1 MAGYFANRTVR
12 MTSAEEKKFRQ
23 MLDAWCDMESGYDG
37 KRFGHDV
44 EIIEVQ
50 DSPIYRAHLRV
61 QYDDRTLDWQ
71 REPTTLQKT
80 ASVTAFSQVD
90 TKAMAAEP
98 TDFRTDTILRR
109 IPGSEQTL
117 TCETCR
123 GHGTVRCPEC
133 NGSGKTTVQRERK
146 VTCSSCGGSGKY
158 SWTTTES
165 YWMVPGRP
173 ATKGNEGPGKQ
184 FYTKTVTHTA
194 NCAQCG
200 GSGKLTEK
208 YSEQVTC
215 SKCRGS
221 GIVSCSTCGGTGKML
236 CSIVLRQE
244 LYQKERGRYLLP
256 SMLTDNEQNEL
267 MRFLSD
273 TSWSRTEGFRIKGN
287 KFSECE
293 AGSRP
298 VIGAMA
304 RKLGKIMEGYP
315 GTACFGQLDI
325 YVCPARVIK
334 YSYQGKEYRCCIYG
348 DDNRLFAVSSPI
360 SDYLDNIRNDLRDTL
375 EKHNFGD
382 ALEKIRKIQEFSQAT
397 EEDKAAAEKIRD
409 RMRLTSFWGKIF
421 GSFAAMLAMFPLML
435 CLFSTYNIVA
445 PWTEIIYDYFY
456 PPTFDAAFR
465 IIAGFSI
472 AFVFVKNDW
481 VLKIPAWTSR
491 NKSAAA
497 RALLGFLWGL
507 SATLI
512 YMIPILALN
521 YLGIL
526 WVITAAIL
534 LLFLVAIGAIGSAV
548 TLIIMLLYAI
558 F

>member
-37 KRFGHDV
+37 KHFGNDV

-71 REPTTLQKT
+71 REPTTQQKT

-98 TDFRTDTILRR
+98 TDFRADTILRR

-133 NGSGKTTVQRERK
+133 NGSGQTTVQRERK
-146 VTCSSCGGSGKY
+146 VSCGS
-158 SWTTTES
+158 
-165 YWMVPGRP
+165 
-173 ATKGNEGPGKQ
+173 
-184 FYTKTVTHTA
+184 
-194 NCAQCG
+194 CG

-267 MRFLSD
+267 IRFLSD
-273 TSWSRTEGFRIKGN
+273 TSWSRTEGFRIKGH

-481 VLKIPAWTSR
+481 VLKMPAWTSR
-491 NKSAAA
+491 DKSAAA